1 MIGAT
6 FLAKR
11 SASAFTLATARSES
25 RLRVTVPGWELSDSP
40 TTSGAIGSLG
50 AAFGFWDSQNLYGA
64 ASLVLLVAANRSG
77 VWRGPMPRSV
87 VLIFAAAARYDP
99 KGFDELQPWHAAAT
113 DPERP

>member
-1 MIGAT
+1 MST
-6 FLAKR
+6 
-11 SASAFTLATARSES
+11 S
-25 RLRVTVPGWELSDSP
+25 RRYRIK

-50 AAFGFWDSQNLYGA
+50 VAFGFWDSQNLYGA

-77 VWRGPMPRSV
+77 IWRGPMPHSV
-87 VLIFAAAARYDP
+87 ELIFAAAARYDP

>member
-40 TTSGAIGSLG
+40 TMSGALG

-77 VWRGPMPRSV
+77 VWRGPMPHSV
-87 VLIFAAAARYDP
+87 ELIFAAAARCDP
-99 KGFDELQPWHAAAT
+99 KGFDELQPW
-113 DPERP
+113 